1 MISLIY
7 RKTLYRNQSS
17 LLGPDLRTEI
27 GDKNVVLRLI
37 DFQLIAAALIWH
49 LITRLQINSRLIVV
63 SYELITQTSTASRVS
78 GFES

>member
-49 LITRLQINSRLIVV
+49 LITRLIVV